1 MSASLLAPAALLQP
15 RGRTRQRV
23 AGRECTPQRAACRR
37 RVAACRPLSATLCIA
52 VPPPPPRPARTQLA
66 VNGAAAPRSS
76 QLIASGAAAAPLPPP
91 PPPSLTS
98 TIVVSLPAWL
108 ALGCTFFLATFAG
121 LCVVVV
127 AQLLPTLREVA
138 QSARSVKVACSGVV
152 DACDEVEKLAV
163 LMAQDI
169 RCVSNKRLCA
179 YVAGCLHAW
188 LRTSPCLSDICICV
202 QVCRGGH

>member
-15 RGRTRQRV
+15 RGRTQQSAARQR
-23 AGRECTPQRAACRR
+23 APQLAACRR
-37 RVAACRPLSATLCIA
+37 RVAACRPLSTTLCTA
-52 VPPPPPRPARTQLA
+52 APPPPPRPARSQLA
-66 VNGAAAPRSS
+66 LNGAAPPRSS
-76 QLIASGAAAAPLPPP
+76 QLIASVATAAPLPPP
-91 PPPSLTS
+91 PPPSLSS

-108 ALGCTFFLATFAG
+108 ALACTFFLATFAG

-138 QSARSVKVACSGVV
+138 QSARSVKVACNGVV

-169 RCVSNKRLCA
+169 RCVSILACA
-179 YVAGCLHAW
+179 YLTLPPAACVGLIAH
-188 LRTSPCLSDICICV
+188 ICPL
-202 QVCRGGH
+202 G